1 MWWTLFFTP
10 RGRGQYFSW
19 VPQSLFSNTFN
30 TWIYEATFKFFTHV
44 FQEVLRD
51 LGGFPRARLSFDDED
66 LVLVDGGQQV
76 VSVGKD
82 GKAASDFLHWLFFQL
97 SLRQSRSILILNGT
111 RSEEKAVWV
120 FTVKQKNHNLFTVT
134 VTSTR
139 KISAVPAVSP
149 KKSLNIITKD

>member
-10 RGRGQYFSW
+10 RGRGQYFGW
-19 VPQSLFSNTFN
+19 VPQSLFSN
-30 TWIYEATFKFFTHV
+30 TWIYEATFKFYTHV

-97 SLRQSRSILILNGT
+97 SLRQSRSILILNVT

-120 FTVKQKNHNLFTVT
+120 FTVKQKNHNLFT